1 MVFFCIQAFCVVMAV
16 ATSATELSYNRYG
29 NSGHHQPEEGY
40 SADKVDYRV
49 PSHNKDYSV
58 PRYKVQP

>member
-1 MVFFCIQAFCVVMAV
+1 MAV
-16 ATSATELSYNRYG
+16 ATSATELPYNRYG
-29 NSGHHQPEEGY
+29 SNNHHQPEEGY
-40 SADKVDYRV
+40 SAYKLDYRE